1 MGYYTRYSLEL
12 KCLKDQK
19 EVEQINIENVMKKVK
34 VGSSTEEILKDLEL
48 IKNGKENAVIDEDSI
63 FEDLRATSE
72 DAKYAIDEDG
82 NSNDSCKWYES
93 TNEILSFSKKYPNW
107 LFTLTGEG
115 EESGDMWKKYFL
127 NGKVQEAKAKI
138 TFDEFDEKK
147 LKKIK

>member
-1 MGYYTRYSLEL
+1 MGYQTRYSLEI
-12 KCLKDQK
+12 KCLKEQK

-34 VGSSTEEILKDLEL
+34 VGSSKEEILKDLEL
-48 IKNGKENAVIDEDSI
+48 IKNGKENTVIDENSI
-63 FEDLRATSE
+63 FEDLRNTSE
-72 DAKYAIDEDG
+72 DARYAIDEGG
-82 NSNDSCKWYES
+82 NGNDSCKWYES
-93 TNEILSFSKKYPNW
+93 KNEILSFSKKYPNW

-115 EESGDMWKKYFL
+115 EESGDIWKRYFL